1 MGGVGHFSLHDS
13 FVSPSL
19 EQDFFLWLTLFFL
32 FPRREKIRENVL
44 FLPSTCVSFGH
55 PHAWTCIDLR
65 RWRLA
70 WTCIHFGRAQLAC
83 VAWSQDE
90 GEGRE
95 GEGGLER
102 ARGLI
107 NYIFQIKNVSGL
119 IYIQVS
125 L

>member
-1 MGGVGHFSLHDS
+1 MAYPLLLISQ
-13 FVSPSL
+13 
-19 EQDFFLWLTLFFL
+19 E
-32 FPRREKIRENVL
+32 RENQRKCIVFAFNL
-44 FLPSTCVSFGH
+44 RFVWPPTCVNLH
-55 PHAWTCIDLR
+55 RLA

-83 VAWSQDE
+83 V
-90 GEGRE
+90 EGRE